1 MPIRTRDWPRITAAG
16 SPLGS
21 RPVCSTT
28 PSVPIEEYLPPIRG
42 TSSTSGLGSFA
53 ALLSGA
59 VGVEA
64 DIRAASTAARTS
76 PPEISTG
83 TTMVGSTTVSSSGST
98 GRERVWLIRSLPWL
112 AVR

>member
-1 MPIRTRDWPRITAAG
+1 MPIRTRDWPRITAAC

-42 TSSTSGLGSFA
+42 TSSSWGLASFA
-53 ALLSGA
+53 ALLLGA
-59 VGVEA
+59 LGVDA
-64 DIRAASTAARTS
+64 DSRAASIAARTS
-76 PPEISTG
+76 APEISTG
-83 TTMVGSTTVSSSGST
+83 TTMVGSTTMLSSGST
-98 GRERVWLIRSLPWL
+98 GKERVSLIRSLPWL